1 MAGKIPMRSILGL
14 RHIGDGD
21 NAPAA
26 SLATAHKEELEQE
39 PIYSGIYG
47 LVVDDIV
54 HHKVMEHDHEHG
66 EDPQQLNGRTA
77 STPPLNHSSRASS
90 GVDSC
95 RLQVNKSR
103 SLPSGSIL
111 RMAQTDTLSNP

>member
-1 MAGKIPMRSILGL
+1 MAGKIPTRSILGP

-39 PIYSGIYG
+39 PKYSGIYG

-66 EDPQQLNGRTA
+66 EDPQQLNGRVA
-77 STPPLNHSSRASS
+77 STPPPERFCPAR
-90 GVDSC
+90 
-95 RLQVNKSR
+95 RLGYLKTCFSQM
-103 SLPSGSIL
+103 LY
-111 RMAQTDTLSNP
+111 